1 MDKRPPDPHT
11 FALPNEALVKHLF
24 LDIEI
29 DFDQKQIEG
38 SATYTIEK
46 NRSAQRINFDIDGLK
61 INGVVDQ
68 DQKDLPFEISSYFK
82 YLGKNLSISLNKNTE
97 KVSIQYSTTE
107 NSRALQWLSA
117 EQTADKTS
125 PFLFTQSQ
133 AILARTWI
141 PIQDS
146 PGIRFTYDAKV
157 KVPENLL
164 AVMSAQNPQEKNDS
178 GVYEFTMKQ
187 AIPSYLMALAVGD
200 FEYRKIGRRTGV
212 YAEPSMIEA
221 AVYEF
226 SDMEKMVIAAE
237 KLYGPYIW
245 EQFDMIVLPPSFP
258 FGGMENPR
266 LTFATPTIIAG
277 DKSLTTLV
285 AHELAHSWSG
295 NLVTNATWNDFWLNE
310 GFTVYF
316 ERRIMESLYGKD
328 YADMLAVIGYK
339 DLLETVENMGN
350 KNADTKLKLN
360 LEGRNPDDG
369 MTDIAYEKG
378 YFLIRLIEENL
389 GRKKWDA
396 FLKNYFTENAFKTK
410 TTEEFLIELK
420 NHFIED
426 SAKLNDLNIEQW
438 IYEPGIPENCP
449 VLVSK
454 KFENVDVCVSNFL
467 DTAGFKLCNTKKW
480 SSHEWLYFLRNLPD
494 TISLAQ
500 IELLDSVYQF
510 TNSKNAEILAAW
522 FPYTIKTKYQPAY
535 EKLDSFLSQVGRRKF
550 VAPLFKVLIEEE
562 ENKIWAKNLYGRV
575 RKNYHAVTQQTI
587 DELLY

>member
-410 TTEEFLIELK
+410 TTEEFLLDLK